1 MTESTPAPDEPPTA
15 LPPPAV
21 IRVLTINVQ
30 GGLTPNLSQANCTK
44 DKLARAVD
52 FLDAGYVCVCA
63 QECGFPSDSPPPL
76 SRRTSSAR
84 ERPSGALVVAGA
96 GKLRL
101 PSSLLLDGT
110 LLKSFAM
117 IARSPPRAA
126 SVRRLRTAPTLCSLL
141 PSSFPRTLTPPAT
154 VGRPMSPSAPHA
166 GLQPV

>member
-1 MTESTPAPDEPPTA
+1 MTESTLVLDEPPTA

-63 QECGFPSDSPPPL
+63 QECGFPSDSPPPPL

-84 ERPSGALVVAGA
+84 SVHPVRWSSPGRGSFGCHPPCSWMAL
-96 GKLRL
+96 
-101 PSSLLLDGT
+101 
-110 LLKSFAM
+110 
-117 IARSPPRAA
+117 
-126 SVRRLRTAPTLCSLL
+126 C
-141 PSSFPRTLTPPAT
+141 
-154 VGRPMSPSAPHA
+154 
-166 GLQPV
+166 